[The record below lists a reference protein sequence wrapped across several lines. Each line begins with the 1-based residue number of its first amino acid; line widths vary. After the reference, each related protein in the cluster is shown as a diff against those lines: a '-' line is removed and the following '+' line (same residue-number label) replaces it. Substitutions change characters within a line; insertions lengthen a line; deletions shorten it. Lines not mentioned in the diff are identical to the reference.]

1 MLKVYT
7 DIFDESRLKV
17 WRNLK
22 KVPGY
27 LAGGTALALQIRH
40 RISYDFDIFLDKPIN
55 NRLAFK
61 IKEIFSD
68 KNIRVVVDSGD
79 ELTVMLDEEIKLS
92 FVYFPFKNLKETLPT
107 ESICVADV
115 EDLLANKAYA
125 IGRRGV
131 WRDYVDIYWGLK
143 NKLIDFEDLLRKT
156 EKKFSGLFSRKL
168 FLEQLVYFE
177 GLENRIV
184 DWCGNEISDDDIEK
198 YLENLVREYV
208 RP

>member
-7 DIFDESRLKV
+7 DIFDESRFKV
-17 WRNLK
+17 WKKLK

-40 RISYDFDIFLDKPIN
+40 RISYDFDIFLDKPIS

-61 IKEIFSD
+61 IKEIFINKD
-68 KNIRVVVDSGD
+68 IRVVVDSED

-92 FVYFPFKNLKETLPT
+92 FVYFPFKNLKETLLT
-107 ESICVADV
+107 ESIYVASV

-125 IGRRGV
+125 ISRRGV

-143 NKLIDFEDLLRKT
+143 NKLIDFEDLLKKT

-184 DWCGNEISDDDIEK
+184 DWCKDDVSNDDIEK

-208 RP
+208 K

>member
-7 DIFDESRLKV
+7 DIFDESRFKV
-17 WRNLK
+17 WKKLK

-40 RISYDFDIFLDKPIN
+40 RISYDFDIFLDKPIS

-61 IKEIFSD
+61 IKEIFINKD
-68 KNIRVVVDSGD
+68 IRVVVDSED

-92 FVYFPFKNLKETLPT
+92 FVYFPFKNLKETLLT
-107 ESICVADV
+107 ESIYVASV

-125 IGRRGV
+125 ISRRGV

-143 NKLIDFEDLLRKT
+143 NKLIDFEDLLKKT
-156 EKKFSGLFSRKL
+156 EKKFLGLFSRKL

-184 DWCGNEISDDDIEK
+184 DWCKDDVSNDDIEK

-208 RP
+208 K